1 MIDENRKCKEYLNN
15 PEMLVKYV
23 AEKLSIPFDDKR
35 IWAGMTYS
43 AQFIPDSN
51 SIFIDRINSFIYAPF
66 TNKFVIRYPDYFVG
80 CDNKTIKEVIDK
92 ITESIKEYQQHI
104 KQRRIDAIVNAAA
117 SFEA

>member
-1 MIDENRKCKEYLNN
+1 MIDENRKCIEYLDC
-15 PEMLVKYV
+15 PEVLVKYV
-23 AEKLSIPFDDKR
+23 AEKLGIPFDGRR

-51 SIFIDRINSFIYAPF
+51 SIFIDRINSFIYTPF

-92 ITESIKEYQQHI
+92 ITESIKDYQQHM
-104 KQRRIDAIVNAAA
+104 KQRRIDAIITAAA